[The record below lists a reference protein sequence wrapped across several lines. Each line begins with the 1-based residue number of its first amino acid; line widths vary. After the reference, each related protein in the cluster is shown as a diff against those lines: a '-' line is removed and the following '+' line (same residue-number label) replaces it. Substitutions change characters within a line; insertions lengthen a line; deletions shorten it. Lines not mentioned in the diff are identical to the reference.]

1 LIGEGNSHTIMIQKS
16 TGNGGDAMDDDKI
29 ISLYWQRDEEAIAE
43 TQKKYGRFC
52 YSIAYGLLKSKEDAE
67 ECENDTYLDAWNA
80 IPPQKPKPLST
91 FLAMIT
97 RRRALDYWRGRHAQK
112 RESQMHVVSF
122 EELEECIPVGQR
134 LDERIHVQELAK
146 ALSVFLRG
154 LSEVECNV
162 FLRRYWY
169 FDTIRV
175 IAARYGFSESRVK
188 MMLTRTRK
196 KLRNYLQKE
205 GYIV

>member
-1 LIGEGNSHTIMIQKS
+1 
-16 TGNGGDAMDDDKI
+16 
-29 ISLYWQRDEEAIAE
+29 
-43 TQKKYGRFC
+43 
-52 YSIAYGLLKSKEDAE
+52 
-67 ECENDTYLDAWNA
+67 
-80 IPPQKPKPLST
+80 
-91 FLAMIT
+91 
-97 RRRALDYWRGRHAQK
+97 
-112 RESQMHVVSF
+112 MHVVSF

-134 LDERIHVQELAK
+134 LDERIHAQELAK

-175 IAARYGFSESRVK
+175 IAARYDFSESRVK

-205 GYIV
+205 GYVV

>member
-1 LIGEGNSHTIMIQKS
+1 MIQKS

-97 RRRALDYWRGRHAQK
+97 RRRALDRWRGRHAQK

-134 LDERIHVQELAK
+134 LDERIHAQELAK

-175 IAARYGFSESRVK
+175 IAARYDFSESRVK

>member
-1 LIGEGNSHTIMIQKS
+1 
-16 TGNGGDAMDDDKI
+16 MDDDKI

-162 FLRRYWY
+162 FLRRNLLVMS
-169 FDTIRV
+169 FFSLALRTSVMGQLAATPFKDV
-175 IAARYGFSESRVK
+175 IGHTPKYS
-188 MMLTRTRK
+188 
-196 KLRNYLQKE
+196 
-205 GYIV
+205 

>member
-1 LIGEGNSHTIMIQKS
+1 
-16 TGNGGDAMDDDKI
+16 MDDDKI
-29 ISLYWQRDEEAIAE
+29 ISLYWQRDEAAIAE

-91 FLAMIT
+91 FLATIT

-112 RESQMHVVSF
+112 RGLQMHVVSF

-134 LDERIHVQELAK
+134 LDERIHAQALAK

-175 IAARYGFSESRVK
+175 IAARYDFSESRVK

>member
-1 LIGEGNSHTIMIQKS
+1 MIQKS

-134 LDERIHVQELAK
+134 LDERIHAQELAK

-175 IAARYGFSESRVK
+175 IAARYAFSESRVK

-205 GYIV
+205 GYVV